1 MPPDEAEAA
10 ELEAMSLLFEQQ
22 MQSPVY
28 SMARGPLLQLLLIQT
43 QYMRRE
49 LLVQMGAMD
58 TLMAQNS
65 LTATMSAMLPGAVAL
80 AVAVTTVRGAV
91 PHQPGTQIQ

>member
-1 MPPDEAEAA
+1 
-10 ELEAMSLLFEQQ
+10 
-22 MQSPVY
+22 
-28 SMARGPLLQLLLIQT
+28 
-43 QYMRRE
+43 
-49 LLVQMGAMD
+49 MGAMD